1 MNDDP
6 RMQRD
11 FSKLQHGPFDLLVI
25 GGGIYGAWTAY
36 DAALKGYR
44 VALVEKT
51 DWAAGTSS
59 ASSKL
64 IHGGLRYLEY
74 FNFGLVAHGL
84 QERATLTRIAPHA
97 VDPVRFV
104 IPKYTG
110 DRVSSWRMR
119 LGLALY
125 DLLAGPN
132 QPVARHDR
140 FTVDELREAFP
151 YLDTEGLIG
160 CFSYGDCQEDD
171 ARLTL
176 EVVAAAQAHGAV
188 VVNHAKV
195 TELRRAPGDERV
207 TGAVV
212 EDRLSD
218 DAVAVTARLT
228 INAAGPWAPTL
239 AGRKPKRGG
248 YKLIKGVHLM
258 MPRLPGRRD
267 AFLLTARSDGRVFF
281 VIPWYDHTIIGTTE
295 SDFDG
300 DPAQVHVTRA
310 EAEYL
315 LAEANRALRPAN
327 WTRDDICGCFAGVRT
342 LVSEDGE
349 NLSAVSRDFD
359 VRKPNP
365 GLWMPVGGKYTTA
378 RGDAEDMVRQAQS
391 VLGPHRRGWRSSQ
404 QGLVWAPDRDEATWL
419 ADMEAAGRKAGL
431 DERAARWLAKRHGAQ
446 TPAVLALIA
455 DKPSLARRLH
465 PDAPFVRAEVVFAA
479 THEMAITLD
488 DILRRRMPLTLMTQ
502 PAEAVVAD
510 ACDLAGD
517 VLGWSAADRQEQ
529 IDHAVS
535 RWPVIH
541 EAPTAKDS

>member
-1 MNDDP
+1 
-6 RMQRD
+6 MQRN
-11 FSKLQHGPFDLLVI
+11 FSKLRHGPFDLLVI

-36 DAALKGYR
+36 DAALKGYK

-74 FNFGLVAHGL
+74 FNFGLVQHGL
-84 QERATLTRIAPHA
+84 AERSTLTRIAPHA

-104 IPKYTG
+104 IPKYDG

-125 DLLAGPN
+125 DLLAGRG
-132 QPVARHDR
+132 QPVAKHDR
-140 FTVDELREAFP
+140 FTVPELREAFP
-151 YLDTEGLIG
+151 FLDTEGLIG
-160 CFSYGDCQEDD
+160 GFSYGDCQEDD

-176 EVVAAAQAHGAV
+176 EVVAAAQAAGAV
-188 VVNHAKV
+188 VVNHAKL
-195 TELRRAPGDERV
+195 TELLRAPGSDRV
-207 TGAVV
+207 IGGVV

-218 DAVAVTARLT
+218 DVVTIKARLC

-239 AGRKPKRGG
+239 AGRKPKSQD

-258 MPRLPGRRD
+258 MPKLPGRRD

-300 DPAQVHVTRA
+300 DPANIHVTRE

-315 LAEANRALRPAN
+315 LAEANRAMRPAN
-327 WTRDDICGCFAGVRT
+327 WTPDDICGCFAGVRT
-342 LVSEDGE
+342 LVSAGGE

-359 VRKPNP
+359 IRKSNP

-378 RGDAEDMVRQAQS
+378 RGDAEEIVHEAQT
-391 VLGPHRRGWRSSQ
+391 VLGPHRSGRRSSQ
-404 QGLVWAPDRDEATWL
+404 QGLLWAPQRQEADWL
-419 ADMEAAGRKAGL
+419 AATSANGRALGL
-431 DERAARWLAKRHGAQ
+431 DERAAHWLAKRHGNR
-446 TPAVLALIA
+446 TPDVLALVEQDRA
-455 DKPSLARRLH
+455 LGKRLH
-465 PDAPFVRAEVVFAA
+465 PDAPFIRAEVVYAA
-479 THEMAITLD
+479 TDEMAVTLD

-502 PAEAVVAD
+502 PDEAVLTD
-510 ACDLAGD
+510 AAKLAGGA
-517 VLGWSAADRQEQ
+517 LTWSAAERKQQ
-529 IDHAVS
+529 IDYARG
-535 RWPVIH
+535 RWPYVH
-541 EAPTAKDS
+541 SPKSGK